1 MDIGHSWIGVP
12 TTMMDSDGFGSNF
25 KHFPIC
31 IILLRFF
38 VLSSFIINLTFLKP
52 NILASP
58 KIASRLVN
66 APCSFDFRFFSR
78 SSEMKQRMVAI
89 IVKSVGTVQYI
100 WSIGGKCNKGIF
112 SYVLYFWHIYHWCQH
127 AFCWSFVCQGF
138 THTAVYIR
146 HREGFKEGAIE
157 LLNSSSP
164 GIPQVAVGEFDILIR
179 YIDKPIYRQFC
190 KISILIRYCINKNLA
205 YRTPLGSH
213 HTYTYEWGILNSFHS
228 SCSFNSKESAFSG
241 AYTLHPPP

>member
-1 MDIGHSWIGVP
+1 MFLIPFLQLDIGHSWIGVP

-89 IVKSVGTVQYI
+89 IVKSVGTV
-100 WSIGGKCNKGIF
+100 
-112 SYVLYFWHIYHWCQH
+112 
-127 AFCWSFVCQGF
+127 
-138 THTAVYIR
+138 
-146 HREGFKEGAIE
+146 
-157 LLNSSSP
+157 
-164 GIPQVAVGEFDILIR
+164 
-179 YIDKPIYRQFC
+179 
-190 KISILIRYCINKNLA
+190 
-205 YRTPLGSH
+205 
-213 HTYTYEWGILNSFHS
+213 
-228 SCSFNSKESAFSG
+228 
-241 AYTLHPPP
+241 